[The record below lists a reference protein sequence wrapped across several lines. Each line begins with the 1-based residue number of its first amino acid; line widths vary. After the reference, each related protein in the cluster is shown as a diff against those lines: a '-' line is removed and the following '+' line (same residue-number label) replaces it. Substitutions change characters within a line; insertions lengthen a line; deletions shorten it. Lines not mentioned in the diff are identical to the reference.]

1 MTDPTD
7 REPTWNP
14 DAHLDRVY
22 RRGRFLQ
29 NRRRGAG
36 IAAGVVA
43 MAAVVALVVAN
54 VGGAN
59 PGHRILTAG
68 TGRATTTIA
77 PAGAGRSLPAAAP
90 TTTTGAGPGGPAPGP
105 GPGPGPTTAATSR
118 VTTAPTVARTAAP
131 TTATT
136 RPRTTTTAP
145 GADCGPG
152 DLAYSTATDATSYAV
167 GASVSINLV
176 ARNVSG
182 RTCTG
187 PSNSGISAVAT
198 VSNSAGAVVFRSN
211 PIAITCTNPCI
222 APVLA
227 PGQSHAY
234 GAGTWDPAT
243 PAGSYSAMATRNGV
257 SGGAALFTVR

>member
-1 MTDPTD
+1 M
-7 REPTWNP
+7 
-14 DAHLDRVY
+14 
-22 RRGRFLQ
+22 
-29 NRRRGAG
+29 GACR
-36 IAAGVVA
+36 
-43 MAAVVALVVAN
+43 
-54 VGGAN
+54 
-59 PGHRILTAG
+59 PRPP
-68 TGRATTTIA
+68 RQ
-77 PAGAGRSLPAAAP
+77 P
-90 TTTTGAGPGGPAPGP
+90 TTGASGTVGPGGSAP
-105 GPGPGPTTAATSR
+105 GPGPGPTTAATSH
-118 VTTAPTVARTAAP
+118 VTTAPTVATTAAP
-131 TTATT
+131 TTTTT
-136 RPRTTTTAP
+136 RPRTTTTSP
-145 GADCGPG
+145 GAACGPG
-152 DLAYSTATDATSYAV
+152 DLAYSTATDASSYAV

-187 PSNSGISAVAT
+187 PSNAGISAVAT
-198 VSNSAGAVVFRSN
+198 VSNSAGTVVFRSN